1 MLKKMFDRESKATQR
16 ETERA
21 VNQRVTKTR
30 REATGGMMKS
40 IRGDKK
46 KNPAKDSSAK
56 ANTAGEEIIEE
67 EFDEEEFDE
76 EEFDE
81 EEVIEEE

>member
-1 MLKKMFDRESKATQR
+1 MLKKMFDREAKATQR

-21 VNQRVTKTR
+21 VNQRATKTR
-30 REATGGMMKS
+30 REATGGMMSS

-46 KNPAKDSSAK
+46 KASPPKEGSAN
-56 ANTAGEEIIEE
+56 ANTAEEEIIEE

-76 EEFDE
+76 EELVE
-81 EEVIEEE
+81 EE